1 MAKQKLSLGRWGEE
15 TAANYLADRGYEI
28 IARNLRTEYGE
39 LDLIARQGNQLVFVE
54 VKARSSTEFGHPE
67 EAVTSAKQQH
77 LADAAETYL
86 QAHPE
91 IQSEWRVDVI
101 SILRRPPAA
110 PEIVHFE
117 NALEG

>member
-1 MAKQKLSLGRWGEE
+1 MLH
-15 TAANYLADRGYEI
+15 
-28 IARNLRTEYGE
+28 
-39 LDLIARQGNQLVFVE
+39 LIARQGELLVFVE

-67 EAVTSAKQQH
+67 EAVTESKQQH

-91 IQSEWRVDVI
+91 LNGEWRVDVI
-101 SILRRPPAA
+101 SILRHPPQP

-117 NALEG
+117 NALAG